1 MSVNRV
7 DLLRRKAFEVRG
19 FDGFILTNEFN
30 ICYFTDCPG
39 LTLLL
44 IPKAGKAT
52 IYAYSVNYEQ
62 ARTMTKGFD
71 VQMLER
77 GQNLIERIAKQ
88 VRSYRIKKL
97 AFDALSIESYREL
110 AKGLR
115 GVTRLK
121 ARGDLVAELRRV
133 KDETELDLM
142 RKAADLASMGM
153 KVAYEVI
160 KPEVKEYEVAAEVE
174 YAMRRKG
181 SWGVAF
187 ETIVASGVRSAFPH
201 GGGGTLLGGGCTD
214 RRIRKGDLVVV
225 DMGALYQHYR
235 SDITRTLV
243 AGKPS
248 EKQKKLYEVVKAA
261 HDRAF
266 EAMQSGVKAKDVDA
280 TARKVILE
288 AGYGDFFVHGLGHG
302 VGLEVHEGPTLS
314 SMSKDKLTARNVVTD
329 EPGIYLPGYGGVR
342 VEDTLLVRKAKAEY
356 LTSGPFS
363 LGPEP

>member
-7 DLLRRKAFEVRG
+7 DVLRQRAFDIKG
-19 FDGFILTNEFN
+19 FDGFLLTNEFN
-30 ICYFTDCPG
+30 NCYFTGCPG
-39 LTLLL
+39 LTALL
-44 IPKAGKAT
+44 IPKAGEAT

-62 ARTMTKGFD
+62 AKAVTKGFD

-77 GQNLIERIAKQ
+77 GQNLIVRIAKR
-88 VRSYRIKKL
+88 VKGCRIKKL
-97 AFDALSIESYREL
+97 AFDALSIEGYREL
-110 AKGLR
+110 AKRLR

-121 ARGDLVAELRRV
+121 GRGDLASELRMV
-133 KDETELDLM
+133 KDEAELDLM

-153 KVAYEVI
+153 KVAYETI
-160 KPEVKEYEVAAEVE
+160 RPGVKEYEVAAEVE

-187 ETIVASGVRSAFPH
+187 DTIIASGVRSAFPH

-214 RRIRKGDLVVV
+214 RKIRNGDLVVV
-225 DMGALYQHYR
+225 DMGAVYQHYR

-248 EKQKKLYEVVKAA
+248 AKQKKLYEIVIAA

-266 EAMQSGVKAKDVDA
+266 HTTRSGVKAKDVDA
-280 TARKVILE
+280 AARKVIVE

-302 VGLEVHEGPTLS
+302 VGLEIHEGPTLS
-314 SMSKDKLTARNVVTD
+314 SVSKDKLNVGNVVTD
-329 EPGIYLPGYGGVR
+329 EPGIYLADYGGLR
-342 VEDTLLVRKAKAEY
+342 VEDTVLVRNAKSEY
-356 LTSGPFS
+356 LTSGPHGLTLES
-363 LGPEP
+363 